1 MLTRRIL
8 ALVLLALA
16 PALAIQGYNEYALR
30 ASRDAA
36 VRADAL
42 GAARAVAADLAQL
55 AQSLHQVL
63 DLVAA
68 ESAVRA
74 KEPGACTSYLREIID
89 RLPQLSLISVAE
101 PNGQVICDSR
111 GSAPGAYSNAE
122 RAYHKRVLASDDFA
136 MGDFVIG
143 VRTRQPAIHFAQP
156 VRDEAGRLSGV
167 IVAGVDLTRLSERLQ
182 QALRFPSTTL
192 TVTDRTGVVLVRRP
206 DQEAWAGRMLPPERL
221 AKLMREGESTRTVEG
236 LDGRPR
242 IVGVAEPG
250 GVLAGL
256 RIIVGRDRE
265 VAFTDIDDATER
277 GVTLILLG
285 AALAV
290 LAALLG
296 GRRFIERPVQRL
308 LRGAAAWQGGDLGAR
323 TGMSGPS
330 EFGRLGAAFDA
341 VVATLQSREHELRG
355 EVARSRAMQ
364 EQQAT
369 MLHEL
374 NHRVKNTLATVQSLA
389 RQSRG
394 GEAQAEQLEARIL
407 ALSKTHDLL
416 TREDWSGASLR
427 EVMES
432 ELSPYR
438 NGADHITIV
447 GPDVALPPRYVLAIG
462 MTVHELTTNAAKYGA
477 LSIEQ
482 GRISVTW
489 HLKTGEAG
497 SRLLYLD
504 WHERGGPEVGPPQR
518 RGFGTRLIAGGIQR
532 ELGGEVRL
540 DFDPAGLRCLLS
552 VPLTDG
558 APTMLSPTATDRSH

>member
-30 ASRDAA
+30 TSRDAA

-42 GAARAVAADLAQL
+42 GAARTVAADLAQL

-74 KEPGACTSYLREIID
+74 KEPVACTSYLREIID

-101 PNGQVICDSR
+101 SDGRVICDSR
-111 GSAPGAYSNAE
+111 GSAPGSYSNAE

-156 VRDEAGRLSGV
+156 IRDGARATGV
-167 IVAGVDLTRLSERLQ
+167 IVASVDLTRLSERLQ
-182 QALRFPSTTL
+182 EALRFPGTTL
-192 TVTDRTGVVLVRRP
+192 TVTDRTGIVLVRRP
-206 DQEAWAGRMLPPERL
+206 DQEAWAGRTLSPERQSR
-221 AKLMREGESTRTVEG
+221 LMREGEGTRAVEG
-236 LDGRPR
+236 LDGRQR

-250 GVLAGL
+250 GVLTGL

-277 GVTLILLG
+277 GVSLILFG
-285 AALAV
+285 AVLAV

-296 GRRFIERPVQRL
+296 GRRFIQRPVQRL
-308 LRGAAAWQGGDLGAR
+308 LRAAAAWQGGDLGAR

-341 VVATLQSREHELRG
+341 MVGALQSREDELRG

-364 EQQAT
+364 EQQTT

-427 EVMES
+427 EVLEN
-432 ELSPYR
+432 ELSPYQ
-438 NGADHITIV
+438 GGVDHITIV

-482 GRISVTW
+482 GRISVAW
-489 HLKTGEAG
+489 HLEVGEAG
-497 SRLLYLD
+497 DRLLYLD
-504 WHERGGPEVGPPQR
+504 WHESGGPDVVPPQR
-518 RGFGTRLIAGGIQR
+518 RGFGTRLIAVGIQR

-540 DFDPAGLRCLLS
+540 NFDPAGLRCLLS

>member
-30 ASRDAA
+30 TSRDAA

-42 GAARAVAADLAQL
+42 GAARTVAADLAQL

-74 KEPGACTSYLREIID
+74 KEPVACTSYLREIID

-101 PNGQVICDSR
+101 PDGQVICDSR
-111 GSAPGAYSNAE
+111 GSAPGSYSNAE

-156 VRDEAGRLSGV
+156 VRDGAHTTGV
-167 IVAGVDLTRLSERLQ
+167 IVASVDLTRLSERLQ
-182 QALRFPSTTL
+182 EALRFPSTTL

-206 DQEAWAGRMLPPERL
+206 DQEAWAGRTLSPERQSR
-221 AKLMREGESTRTVEG
+221 LMREGEGTRAVEG
-236 LDGRPR
+236 LDGRQR

-285 AALAV
+285 AVLAV
-290 LAALLG
+290 LAAFLG

-330 EFGRLGAAFDA
+330 EFGRLGVAFDA

-364 EQQAT
+364 EQQTT

-462 MTVHELTTNAAKYGA
+462 MTMHELTTNAAKYGA
-477 LSIEQ
+477 LSVEQ

-489 HLKTGEAG
+489 HLKMGEAG
-497 SRLLYLD
+497 GRLLYLD
-504 WHERGGPEVGPPQR
+504 WHESGGPEVGPPQR